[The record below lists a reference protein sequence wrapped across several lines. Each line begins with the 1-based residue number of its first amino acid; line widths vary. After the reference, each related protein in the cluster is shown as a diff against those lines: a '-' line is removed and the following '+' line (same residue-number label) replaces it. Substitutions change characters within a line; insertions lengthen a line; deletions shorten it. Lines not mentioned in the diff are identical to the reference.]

1 MLARNYGF
9 LPVFNKGS
17 GTSESKILER
27 IMHNRLESYLNE
39 NKLLSKTQFGFR
51 KGHSK
56 ELALLEF
63 INLIREPVK
72 NIESLH

>member
-1 MLARNYGF
+1 
-9 LPVFNKGS
+9 
-17 GTSESKILER
+17 
-27 IMHNRLESYLNE
+27 MHSRLESYLNE

-51 KGHSK
+51 KGHSI